1 MTSTLERLVSG
12 SLRQPDRTTCGA
24 SVLVAARMLNDP
36 DYAALVEDPVVFE
49 RESLAMHRRTTSSV
63 DVAGRLQV
71 PWPRALGTPPWSIAH
86 QMSGSS
92 GVRGT
97 TYRPHPI
104 LPGRREG
111 ALAAIR
117 AAATEGHRVPLF
129 IGSLWLPRHVVLV
142 LDSELNCYEPSSGL
156 ARQVRTERFV
166 SGDLDL
172 AGWSQPWFS
181 VLPVPA
187 RPVRHNQA

>member
-1 MTSTLERLVSG
+1 
-12 SLRQPDRTTCGA
+12 
-24 SVLVAARMLNDP
+24 MLNDP

-104 LPGRREG
+104 LPGRRAG

-117 AAATEGHRVPLF
+117 APATAGHRVPLF
-129 IGSLWLPRHVVLV
+129 IRSLWLPRHVVLV
-142 LDSELNCYEPSSGL
+142 LYSDMPCYEPSGGL
-156 ARQVRTERFV
+156 ARQLRTHPFAT
-166 SGDLDL
+166 G
-172 AGWSQPWFS
+172 P
-181 VLPVPA
+181 
-187 RPVRHNQA
+187 